1 LAIPIGLI
9 YGIIE
14 ESLRHVEAELFRGT
28 GKLNR
33 GFGVKFSLNLKTVAL
48 SGAALLS
55 ILAATPVQAETLA
68 EAMRSAYRKNPTL
81 EADRA
86 RQRATDEL
94 VPSAKSGWRPTITA
108 GATAQR
114 QWSDSSRAQADGNS
128 SLNLN
133 IQLSQPVFR
142 GFRTVEGIKSA
153 KASVEAGR
161 QQLLA
166 TEQAV
171 LFNVALAY
179 LSVVRDRQILSIRQQ
194 NVKNLKKQASAASS
208 RFAVGEVTRTD
219 VSQSRARVSGAEAE
233 VAAARSNLES
243 SNAAYVAAVGSKP
256 GKLKYSKIGKI
267 PRNLESALS
276 LAKEINPRILAASWV
291 HDASLH
297 DVEVAKGSLLPEI
310 SLRATGSY
318 TIHPDT
324 GIAHS
329 ESAAIQGVLTV
340 PIYQSGREYAAIR
353 QAKQTSSQRQVQIIE
368 ATRDVRQQV
377 TAAWYTMVS
386 SGQSISSAKAQVA
399 AAALALDGI
408 NQEYLVG
415 SRTTIDVLNAEQ
427 EVLNARL
434 GLVNAEYAQVISSY
448 QLLQAMGKLTS
459 RHLGLSGHRYDPKT
473 NYNAVKDKW
482 IGSDI
487 SSD

>member
-1 LAIPIGLI
+1 MGTRRIWYNSQKVGHLRGIG
-9 YGIIE
+9 
-14 ESLRHVEAELFRGT
+14 RF
-28 GKLNR
+28 NR
-33 GFGVKFSLNLKTVAL
+33 GLGVKFGLFKTVSL
-48 SGAALLS
+48 TGVALLAIFVS
-55 ILAATPVQAETLA
+55 TPVQAESLA

-81 EADRA
+81 NADRA

-94 VPSAKSGWRPTITA
+94 VPSAKSGWRPTISA
-108 GATAQR
+108 GATAER
-114 QWSDSSRAQADGNS
+114 RWTDSSGADGNGNS

-142 GFRTVEGIKSA
+142 GFRTIEGIKSA

-166 TEQAV
+166 TEQSV

-194 NVKNLKKQASAASS
+194 NVKNLKKQASAAAS
-208 RFAVGEVTRTD
+208 RFEVGEVTRTD

-233 VAAARSNLES
+233 VAAARANLEA
-243 SNAAYVAAVGSKP
+243 SNAAYFAAVGHKP
-256 GKLKYSKIGKI
+256 GKLKYAKLGKI
-267 PRNLESALS
+267 PGSLEGALS
-276 LAKEINPRILAASWV
+276 LSKEINPRILAASWV

-318 TIHPDT
+318 TIHPQT
-324 GIAHS
+324 GVGHS

-377 TAAWYTMVS
+377 TGAWYTLVS
-386 SGQSISSAKAQVA
+386 SRQSISSAKAQVA

-434 GLVNAEYAQVISSY
+434 GLVNSEYAQVISNY
-448 QLLQAMGKLTS
+448 QLLQAIGKLTA
-459 RHLGLSGHRYDPKT
+459 RNLGLGGHQYDPKT

-487 SSD
+487 GSD